1 MDGLNF
7 RKKGGPHLATD
18 NLPNRAR
25 CDFSGFRIGG
35 HNRNSNLWRAGYPY
49 TSRRTASSRNPESI
63 IQSLAEL
70 KVDDPVVHEDHG
82 VGRYR
87 GLKVMRIL
95 EHESELM
102 VVDYQGD
109 DKLYVPILNLHLV
122 SRYLG
127 GDPETAPLHKL
138 GSEQWARVK
147 DRAAKRTRDTAAE
160 LLEIQAIRASRAGA
174 ALAIPDPGILEV
186 RIDIRP

>member
-1 MDGLNF
+1 MYVFQDLGLEVITETQIF
-7 RKKGGPHLATD
+7 GERAT
-18 NLPNRAR
+18 
-25 CDFSGFRIGG
+25 
-35 HNRNSNLWRAGYPY
+35 H

-63 IQSLAEL
+63 IKSLAEL

-109 DKLYVPILNLHLV
+109 DKLYVPILNLHLIN
-122 SRYLG
+122 RYLG
-127 GDPETAPLHKL
+127 GDPETAPLHL
-138 GSEQWARVK
+138 S
-147 DRAAKRTRDTAAE
+147 
-160 LLEIQAIRASRAGA
+160 LIHI
-174 ALAIPDPGILEV
+174 
-186 RIDIRP
+186 